1 MSENL
6 KTSRMYVRLSETDK
20 RRITQK
26 AKELKMSRSEYILQ
40 CVRKNKIIQLQGIDR
55 IIKQLFKIGTNIN
68 QIAGKANSINYISQA
83 EVTETKNYM
92 AEIFKLIEKFINENN
107 QHINLELQNDLTE
120 EQKFELILR
129 KLDKI
134 ELILGSVES
143 GILQNIQESD

>member
-1 MSENL
+1 MSKL
-6 KTSRMYVRLSETDK
+6 KDGRIELRISEK
-20 RRITQK
+20 EKEQITEK
-26 AKELKMSRSEYILQ
+26 SSILNISNSEYILQ
-40 CVRKNKIIQLQGIDR
+40 CVRKNKIIQLHGIDR